1 MQSVLHTR
9 FETTIAENHRG
20 FVMRNRLNQLAAKL
34 DRDERGS
41 VSIETVGMI
50 ALACVVLFALGNMVG
65 TGNTAGQNQNTL
77 IGTMFNFSKKVL
89 VNWEWK

>member
-1 MQSVLHTR
+1 M
-9 FETTIAENHRG
+9 G
-20 FVMRNRLNQLAAKL
+20 FIMRSGLNQLFAEL

-65 TGNTAGQNQNTL
+65 TGTGAGQDSNTL
-77 IGTMFNFSKKVL
+77 IGTMFDFSKKVL
-89 VNWEWK
+89 VNWTWK

>member
-1 MQSVLHTR
+1 
-9 FETTIAENHRG
+9 
-20 FVMRNRLNQLAAKL
+20 MRNSLNQLAAKL
-34 DRDERGS
+34 DRDDRGS

-65 TGNTAGQNQNTL
+65 TGTSAGQDENTL

-89 VNWEWK
+89 IDWSWN